1 MSKSFKQLK
10 KYYYESIQSAENY
23 GFNYKA
29 DKDFIRFD
37 AEIKKGQQKFNK
49 NVANN
54 AYDAFIARK
63 NDFVQKI
70 KTEEQR
76 LKRQGQ
82 WVAKKPTTEKEEKAE
97 EKEGMEIYDE
107 RDQRANNSMHIKDL
121 LKRNPTLKNDLRRI
135 LKKDLLKGDIGEEEY
150 NDLVK
155 ETKINYDEFAKIP
168 ELRNQPLQVAQKEYL
183 KGNIDETEYHR
194 VKAIATQP
202 VAERSNKVPFI
213 DIVNYKPTKRI
224 IN

>member
-1 MSKSFKQLK
+1 M
-10 KYYYESIQSAENY
+10 
-23 GFNYKA
+23 
-29 DKDFIRFD
+29 
-37 AEIKKGQQKFNK
+37 
-49 NVANN
+49 ANN

-107 RDQRANNSMHIKDL
+107 RDQRANNSMDIKDV

-155 ETKINYDEFAKIP
+155 ETKINYEEFAKTP
-168 ELRNQPLQVAQKEYL
+168 ELRNQTLQVAQKEYL

>member
-1 MSKSFKQLK
+1 MSKSFKQLE

-29 DKDFIRFD
+29 DKDFIRFNE
-37 AEIKKGQQKFNK
+37 EIKKGQQKFNI

-107 RDQRANNSMHIKDL
+107 RDQRANNSMRIKDL
-121 LKRNPTLKNDLRRI
+121 LKRNPTLKMI
-135 LKKDLLKGDIGEEEY
+135 SEG
-150 NDLVK
+150 
-155 ETKINYDEFAKIP
+155 F
-168 ELRNQPLQVAQKEYL
+168 
-183 KGNIDETEYHR
+183 
-194 VKAIATQP
+194 
-202 VAERSNKVPFI
+202 
-213 DIVNYKPTKRI
+213 
-224 IN
+224 